1 MMMGLG
7 MGLVAALLAAGA
19 ASAGEVVVE
28 LSGVQARGGTLY
40 AALQSRDEFMKYEAT
55 THTAKAE
62 APRAGVLRLTIPN
75 VAPGDYAL
83 AVLHDANGDGQI
95 NMAENFMPLEGWAM
109 SRGENL
115 QTQPTFDDVK
125 VAVPAAGATVRAS
138 MIYYDGKV
146 PAR

>member
-1 MMMGLG
+1 MKILG
-7 MGLVAALLAAGA
+7 MGLAAALLAAGA
-19 ASAGEVVVE
+19 ATAGEVVVE
-28 LSGVQARGGTLY
+28 VSGVQARGGTLY
-40 AALQSRDEFMKYEAT
+40 AALQRRDEFMNYAAT
-55 THTAKAE
+55 AHSAKVD

-75 VAPGDYAL
+75 VAPGEYAL
-83 AVLHDANGDGQI
+83 AVLHDFDGDRRMD
-95 NMAENFMPLEGWAM
+95 MAENFMPLEGWAM